1 MCGISGI
8 ATPGGL
14 ADAGLARVMV
24 QCLAHRGPDST
35 GSEDLGGAVL
45 AQQRLSILDP
55 TPSGFQPMA
64 SADGRHWIV
73 HNGEIYNFLELAD
86 ELAAAGHTFRTR
98 TDTEVILAAYAEW
111 DTACVERFNGI
122 WAFALWDREHERLF
136 LSRDRLGVK
145 PLFYAEHRGG
155 IAFASEIKGLLALPD
170 VPRDPEPGA
179 IRDFLL
185 DSLVDHSDRTFFRA
199 VRRLPAAHNLVQGR
213 DGRRSIERYWG
224 PPPLSEDVGIAAG
237 PSDAEQ
243 VEELRALLIDSVAL
257 QLRSDVELGSC
268 LSGGVDSSS
277 IVTIAAGLR
286 NGSLARQRGHA
297 ERDALPQ
304 HAFFAEFR
312 EPGIDERAYVD
323 VVVKR
328 TGVELHTVT
337 PSAVDFFESLPSVM
351 WHQDEPFRS
360 ASIVAQYHVM
370 RLARE
375 TGVRVLLDGQ
385 GADELLAG
393 YPRYRQARL
402 LGALSG
408 GTYGTVARMVAAEAV
423 GVLRSARQRPAYLA
437 SVLRHLGRGAASRIP
452 FLRGRGLPR
461 WAGDLTRDAESLRSR
476 EAVEGGTVLAA
487 TLWDEV
493 ALTSL
498 PALLRYE
505 DRNSMA
511 FGIEARVPFLD
522 HRIVELSMRLP
533 DRLKI
538 DAERRKAALLD
549 AMRGIV
555 APQVLARRDKIGF
568 VPPQDRW
575 LREVAPRWS
584 DLARRPRAEEAGY
597 LRPGTVATTLER
609 IASGAPTTVPWR
621 ILNLELWLRQIA
633 G

>member
-8 ATPGGL
+8 ATPGGN
-14 ADAGLARVMV
+14 ADARLARTIVEA
-24 QCLAHRGPDST
+24 LAHRGPDST
-35 GSEDLGGAVL
+35 GCEDLGSAVL

-86 ELAAAGHTFRTR
+86 ELVAAGHTFRTE

-111 DTACVERFNGI
+111 GTACVERFNGI
-122 WAFALWDREHERLF
+122 WAMALWDVERQRLF

-145 PLFYAEHRGG
+145 PLFYAEHAGG

-170 VPRDPEPGA
+170 VSRDPEPGA

-185 DSLVDHSDRTFFRA
+185 DAMVDHSDRTFFRD
-199 VRRLPAAHNLVQGR
+199 VRRIPAAHNLVLSR
-213 DGRRSIERYWG
+213 DGSRTIERYW
-224 PPPLSEDVGIAAG
+224 PRPPLSEDVGYARR
-237 PSDAEQ
+237 PSDADQ
-243 VEELRALLIDSVAL
+243 VEEFRALLVDSVAL

-286 NGSLARQRGHA
+286 NGTMARQRAHA

-312 EPGIDERAYVD
+312 EPGIDEREYVD
-323 VVVKR
+323 AVVAR

-337 PSAVDFFESLPSVM
+337 PTADDFFDALPSVM
-351 WHQDEPFRS
+351 RHQDEPFGS
-360 ASIVAQYHVM
+360 ASIVAQYFVM
-370 RLARE
+370 KLARE

-393 YPRYRQARL
+393 YPRVRPARL
-402 LGALSG
+402 LGAIRQRDL
-408 GTYGTVARMVAAEAV
+408 GTVARLAPGEAASV
-423 GVLRSARQRPAYLA
+423 VRSSVRRPAYLA
-437 SVLRHLGRGAASRIP
+437 SVLRRTGRAAARRVP
-452 FLRGRGLPR
+452 FLEGRRGPGWVGER
-461 WAGDLTRDAESLRSR
+461 TRQAESLHIAEPVQR
-476 EAVEGGTVLAA
+476 GTMLAA
-487 TLWDEV
+487 ALWDEV
-493 ALTSL
+493 ARSSL

-522 HRIVELSMRLP
+522 HRIVELAMRLP

-538 DAERRKAALLD
+538 DGDRRKVALLD
-549 AMRGIV
+549 AMRGVV

-575 LREVAPRWS
+575 LREVVGRWS
-584 DLARRPRAEEAGY
+584 DLRRSPLAEDAGF
-597 LRPGTVATTLER
+597 LRPGTVARTLER
-609 IASGAPTTVPWR
+609 IGAGAPTGVPWR
-621 ILNLELWLRQIA
+621 ILNLELWLRQRA
-633 G
+633 E

>member
-8 ATPGGL
+8 ATPGGK
-14 ADAGLARVMV
+14 ADARLARLMV
-24 QCLAHRGPDST
+24 EGLAHRGPDST
-35 GSEDLGGAVL
+35 GCEDLGAAVL

-86 ELAAAGHTFRTR
+86 ELAAAGHRFRTE

-111 DTACVERFNGI
+111 GTACVERFNGI
-122 WAFALWDREHERLF
+122 WAFALWDRERERLF

-145 PLFYAEHRGG
+145 PLFYAEHGGG

-170 VPRDPEPGA
+170 VSRDPEPGA

-185 DSLVDHSDRTFFRA
+185 DALVDHSDRTFFRS
-199 VRRLPAAHNLVQGR
+199 VRRLPAAHNLVLGR
-213 DGRRSIERYWG
+213 DGARTIERYWG
-224 PPPLSEDVGIAAG
+224 PPPLSEDVAFA
-237 PSDAEQ
+237 PRASDADL

-257 QLRSDVELGSC
+257 QLRSDVALGSC

-277 IVTIAAGLR
+277 IVTIASGLR
-286 NGSLARQRGHA
+286 SGSLARQRAHA

-312 EPGIDERAYVD
+312 EPGIDERDYVD
-323 VVVKR
+323 AVVAR

-337 PSAVDFFESLPSVM
+337 PSAADFFDTLPSVM
-351 WHQDEPFRS
+351 WHQDEPFGS

-375 TGVRVLLDGQ
+375 AGVRVLLDGQ

-393 YPRYRQARL
+393 YPRVRPARL
-402 LGALSG
+402 LGALRRRDL
-408 GTYGTVARMVAAEAV
+408 GTVARLAPGEAASIV
-423 GVLRSARQRPAYLA
+423 RSTLQRPAYLA
-437 SVLRHLGRGAASRIP
+437 SVLRRTGRAVARRVP
-452 FLRGRGLPR
+452 FLEGRRLPG
-461 WAGDLTRDAESLRSR
+461 WAGDLTRDAESLQSPK
-476 EAVEGGTVLAA
+476 AMDGGTLLAA

-493 ALTSL
+493 ARTSL

-538 DAERRKAALLD
+538 EGDRRKAALLD

-575 LREVAPRWS
+575 LREVVSRWS
-584 DLARRPRAEEAGY
+584 DLTRAPHAEDAGY
-597 LRPGTVATTLER
+597 LRPRTVARTLER
-609 IASGAPTTVPWR
+609 ISAGAPTAVPWR
-621 ILNLELWLRQIA
+621 ILNLELWLRHLA
-633 G
+633 E

>member
-8 ATPGGL
+8 ATPGAV
-14 ADAGLARVMV
+14 ADARLARAMV
-24 QCLAHRGPDST
+24 EGLAHRGPDST
-35 GSEDLGGAVL
+35 GCQDLGAAVL

-55 TPSGFQPMA
+55 TPSGFQPME
-64 SADGRHWIV
+64 SSDGRHWIV

-86 ELAAAGHTFRTR
+86 ELAAAGHEFRTE
-98 TDTEVILAAYAEW
+98 TDTEVILAAYARW
-111 DTACVERFNGI
+111 GTSCVERFNGI
-122 WAFALWDREHERLF
+122 WAFALWDREQERLF

-170 VPRDPEPGA
+170 VSRDPEPAA

-185 DSLVDHSDRTFFRA
+185 DAMVDHSDRTFFRS
-199 VRRLPAAHNLVQGR
+199 VRRLPAAHNLVLDR
-213 DGRRSIERYWG
+213 DARRTERYWG
-224 PPPLSEDVGIAAG
+224 PPQLSDDVAFAPR
-237 PSDAEQ
+237 PSDGDL

-277 IVTIAAGLR
+277 IVTIASGLR
-286 NGSLARQRGHA
+286 SGTLARQRAHA

-312 EPGIDERAYVD
+312 EPGIDEREYVD
-323 VVVKR
+323 AVVER

-337 PSAVDFFESLPSVM
+337 PSADDFFDTLPSVM
-351 WHQDEPFRS
+351 WHQDEPFGS
-360 ASIVAQYHVM
+360 ASIIAQYHVM
-370 RLARE
+370 HLARE

-393 YPRYRQARL
+393 YPRVRPTRL
-402 LGALSG
+402 LGALRRRDL
-408 GTYGTVARMVAAEAV
+408 GTIARLAPTEAASI
-423 GVLRSARQRPAYLA
+423 LRSARRRPAYLA
-437 SVLRHLGRGAASRIP
+437 SVLRHVSRAAARRVP
-452 FLRGRGLPR
+452 FLARRRQPG
-461 WAGDLTRDAESLRSR
+461 WAGPGTIEAESLLRSP
-476 EAVEGGTVLAA
+476 EAVEDGTLLAA

-493 ALTSL
+493 ARTSL

-522 HRIVELSMRLP
+522 HRVVELTMRMP

-538 DAERRKAALLD
+538 DGDRRKAALLD

-575 LREVAPRWS
+575 LREVVGRWS
-584 DLARRPRAEEAGY
+584 DLKRGPRAEEAGY
-597 LRPGTVATTLER
+597 LRPGTVARTLER
-609 IASGAPTTVPWR
+609 IAAGAPTAVPWR
-621 ILNLELWLRQIA
+621 ILNLELWLRHLA
-633 G
+633 D

>member
-8 ATPGGL
+8 ATPGGA
-14 ADAGLARVMV
+14 ADARLARTMV
-24 QCLAHRGPDST
+24 EALAHRGPDST
-35 GSEDLGGAVL
+35 GCQELGAAVL

-86 ELAAAGHTFRTR
+86 ELAAAGHRFRTQ

-111 DTACVERFNGI
+111 GTACVERFNGI
-122 WAFALWDREHERLF
+122 WAMALWDTEHERLF

-170 VPRDPEPGA
+170 VSRDPEPGA

-185 DSLVDHSDRTFFRA
+185 DAMVDHSDRTFFRSI
-199 VRRLPAAHNLVQGR
+199 RRLPAAHNLVLGR
-213 DGRRSIERYWG
+213 DGTRTIERYWLR
-224 PPPLSEDVGIAAG
+224 PPLSEDVGFG
-237 PSDAEQ
+237 PRASDAEQ

-286 NGSLARQRGHA
+286 SGSLARQRAHA

-312 EPGIDERAYVD
+312 EPGIDEREYVD
-323 VVVKR
+323 AVVER

-337 PSAVDFFESLPSVM
+337 PTANDFFDTLPSVM
-351 WHQDEPFRS
+351 WHQDEPFGS

-370 RLARE
+370 KLARE

-393 YPRYRQARL
+393 YPRVRPARL
-402 LGALSG
+402 LGALQRRDL
-408 GTYGTVARMVAAEAV
+408 GTVTRLAPGEVAS
-423 GVLRSARQRPAYLA
+423 VLRSARRRPAYLA
-437 SVLRHLGRGAASRIP
+437 SVLRHAGRAATRRVP
-452 FLRGRGLPR
+452 FL
-461 WAGDLTRDAESLRSR
+461 AERRRPGWVGERTR
-476 EAVEGGTVLAA
+476 EAEPLHSPEPVEDGTLLAA

-493 ALTSL
+493 ARTSL

-522 HRIVELSMRLP
+522 HRIVELAMRLP

-538 DAERRKAALLD
+538 DGDRRKAALLD

-575 LREVAPRWS
+575 LQEVVGRWS
-584 DLARRPRAEEAGY
+584 DLCRAPRAEEAGF
-597 LRPGTVATTLER
+597 LRPGTVARTLER
-609 IASGAPTTVPWR
+609 IAAGAPTAVPWR
-621 ILNLELWLRQIA
+621 ILNLELWLRQRA
-633 G
+633 E

>member
-8 ATPGGL
+8 ATPGGK
-14 ADAGLARVMV
+14 ADAALARRMV
-24 QCLAHRGPDST
+24 EGLAHRGPDST
-35 GSEDLGGAVL
+35 GCEDLGAAVL

-55 TPSGFQPMA
+55 TPSGFQPMV

-86 ELAAAGHTFRTR
+86 ELSAGHRFRTE
-98 TDTEVILAAYAEW
+98 TDTEVILAAYARW
-111 DTACVERFNGI
+111 GTACVERFNGI
-122 WAFALWDREHERLF
+122 WAFALWDREHQRLL

-155 IAFASEIKGLLALPD
+155 VAFASEIKGLLALPD
-170 VPRDPEPGA
+170 VSHEPEPAA

-185 DSLVDHSDRTFFRA
+185 DAMVDHSDRTFFRS
-199 VRRLPAAHNLVQGR
+199 VRRLPAAHNLVLDR
-213 DGRRSIERYWG
+213 DGRRIERYWA
-224 PPPLSEDVGIAAG
+224 PPPLSDDVAFGPR
-237 PSDAEQ
+237 PSDADL
-243 VEELRALLIDSVAL
+243 VDELRALLIDSVAL

-277 IVTIAAGLR
+277 IVTIASGLR
-286 NGSLARQRGHA
+286 SGTLARQRAHT

-312 EPGIDERAYVD
+312 EPGIDAREYVD
-323 VVVKR
+323 AVVER

-337 PSAVDFFESLPSVM
+337 PSAEDFFDTLPSVM
-351 WHQDEPFRS
+351 WHQDEPFGS

-393 YPRYRQARL
+393 YPRVRPARL
-402 LGALSG
+402 LGALRRG
-408 GTYGTVARMVAAEAV
+408 DLGTVARLAPGEAASI
-423 GVLRSARQRPAYLA
+423 LRSSVRRPAYLA
-437 SVLRHLGRGAASRIP
+437 SVLRRASRAATRRVPFLAARRLPGWSGAATIE
-452 FLRGRGLPR
+452 
-461 WAGDLTRDAESLRSR
+461 AESLLPSR
-476 EAVEGGTVLAA
+476 ETVEDGTLLAA

-493 ALTSL
+493 ARTSL

-522 HRIVELSMRLP
+522 HRIVELTMRMP

-538 DAERRKAALLD
+538 DGDRRKAALLD

-575 LREVAPRWS
+575 LREVAGRWS
-584 DLARRPRAEEAGY
+584 DLKRAPRAEAAGY
-597 LRPGTVATTLER
+597 LKPGTVARTLER
-609 IASGAPTTVPWR
+609 IAAGAPTAVPWR
-621 ILNLELWLRQIA
+621 ILNLELWLRQLA
-633 G
+633 A